1 MPPRTLGFA
10 TVSILQAIRSGR
22 RYGLDI
28 MDETGLGGG
37 TIYKLL
43 HRVEQKGLVVGAW
56 EDPEVAERERRPRRR
71 YYRLTSEGEGALTEA
86 LRRFG
91 SLASATGQAHDR
103 EVSSRARRREPSPGE
118 A

>member
-1 MPPRTLGFA
+1 MSPRPLGFA
-10 TVSILQAIRSGR
+10 TASILHAIRSGR

-43 HRVEQKGLVVGAW
+43 HRVEEKGLVTGIW
-56 EDPEVAERERRPRRR
+56 EDAEVAERERRPRRR
-71 YYRLTSEGEGALTEA
+71 YYRLTSAGESALTDA

-91 SLASATGQAHDR
+91 SLAAASEGAPLA
-103 EVSSRARRREPSPGE
+103 EE